1 MLRKIRVYGQL
12 AKFLKQRVFEA
23 DVASAAEAV
32 RFLVANFPKLESHMS
47 DQYYKVKVD
56 KVALSKDELHYPVG
70 QEDIKIVPVI
80 AGAGGG
86 GSKILIGAAL
96 IGLSFISLGTGTVF
110 AGMAN
115 SALFAGASAASAAG
129 AGIGSTILATVGLS
143 LVLGGVADLISPV
156 PQIPQG
162 PDTEQDPRKTFSFS
176 GIQQTSRQGVPVPI
190 VYGETIV
197 GSVVVSAK
205 IDTVKV
211 DV

>member
-96 IGLSFISLGTGTVF
+96 IGLSFISLGAGT
-110 AGMAN
+110 
-115 SALFAGASAASAAG
+115 LFAGIAAGAAAG
-129 AGIGSTILATVGLS
+129 AGSTFLATVGLS

>member
-96 IGLSFISLGTGTVF
+96 IGLSFVSLGAGTAF

-115 SALFAGASAASAAG
+115 SALFAGASATAAG

-143 LVLGGVADLISPV
+143 LVLGGVSELISPV

-162 PDTEQDPRKTFSFS
+162 PDTNQDPRKTFSFS

-211 DV
+211 NV

>member
-56 KVALSKDELHYPVG
+56 KVVLSKDELHYPVG

-115 SALFAGASAASAAG
+115 SALFAGATAAG

-162 PDTEQDPRKTFSFS
+162 PDTNQDPRKTFSFS

-211 DV
+211 NV

>member
-1 MLRKIRVYGQL
+1 M
-12 AKFLKQRVFEA
+12 
-23 DVASAAEAV
+23 
-32 RFLVANFPKLESHMS
+32 
-47 DQYYKVKVD
+47 
-56 KVALSKDELHYPVG
+56 
-70 QEDIKIVPVI
+70 
-80 AGAGGG
+80 
-86 GSKILIGAAL
+86 IGAAL
-96 IGLSFISLGTGTVF
+96 IGLSFISLGAGT
-110 AGMAN
+110 
-115 SALFAGASAASAAG
+115 LFAGIAAGAAAG
-129 AGIGSTILATVGLS
+129 AGSTFLATVGLS